1 MKTLKISLIAFTLV
15 IASAGCEELLNTADT
30 LTESE
35 VIDGLKTALTVGT
48 DSSVFLTSRVD
59 GYYRDEA
66 IKILLPPEADIIY
79 ENKDNILF
87 TATGLDQKI
96 EDAVVALNRAAE
108 DAATEA
114 GPIFKTAITDMS
126 ISDAWAI
133 LNGTNPASGKKTAEF
148 DSTAATN
155 YLISTTYTQLR
166 DAFSPKVNTSLDK
179 KLIGTYSPNQM
190 WSTLTTNYNSV
201 ANKSFGLITPME
213 NTDLGAYVT
222 EKALDGLF
230 SKVAKQEKEIRKDPL
245 KWAATTVG
253 DILDK
258 VFGSN

>member
-1 MKTLKISLIAFTLV
+1 MKTIRFTVLLAVLSMLIV
-15 IASAGCEELLNTADT
+15 SCEELLNTTDS

-35 VIDGLKTALTVGT
+35 VIEGLKTALVVGT
-48 DSSVFLTSRVD
+48 DSSVFLTSREN
-59 GYYRDEA
+59 GFYKDEA

-79 ENKDNILF
+79 QYKDNVLF
-87 TATGLDQKI
+87 TATGIDQKI
-96 EDAVVALNRAAE
+96 EDAIKALNTAAE

-114 GPIFKTAITDMS
+114 GPIFKTAVTDMS

-179 KLIGTYSPNQM
+179 KLVGTYSPNQI
-190 WSTLTTNYNSV
+190 WNSLTTNYNSV
-201 ANKSFGLITPME
+201 ANKSFGLILPME

-230 SKVAKQEKEIRKDPL
+230 SKVAIQEKEIRKDPL
-245 KWAATTVG
+245 KWATTTVG
-253 DILDK
+253 DILEK
-258 VFGSN
+258 VFGNN